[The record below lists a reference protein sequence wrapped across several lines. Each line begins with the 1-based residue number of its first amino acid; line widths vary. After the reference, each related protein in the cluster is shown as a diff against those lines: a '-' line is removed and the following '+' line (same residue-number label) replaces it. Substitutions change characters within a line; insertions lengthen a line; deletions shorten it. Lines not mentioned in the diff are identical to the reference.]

1 MAKQSH
7 GRSAAIAVLM
17 VLGMATAF
25 ANIPDQSQAA
35 SAVTAPGAPGLVD
48 RFLAPD
54 QTPLI
59 SYRAF
64 RRLTA
69 STRAGKMTAAIDVM
83 TSLDPKKG
91 FTYQITSEEGS
102 GTIRNHVLL
111 PALQAEQKAVTA
123 DPKHMALTRDNY
135 EFLTVAAG
143 GADAPEALSQV
154 DIKAR
159 RKHAMLINGS
169 VFLEG
174 DTADLVRVEGEPT
187 ERPSFWTR
195 HVKIVR
201 EYARVGGVRVPVSMR
216 STADVL
222 VVGASNFSMT
232 YRYTEINGAPVVQQ

>member
-1 MAKQSH
+1 MGKQSR
-7 GRSAAIAVLM
+7 GKRAAIAILM
-17 VLGMATAF
+17 MLGIATAF
-25 ANIPDQSQAA
+25 ANIPDQGQLPSTASGPAA
-35 SAVTAPGAPGLVD
+35 AGLVD

-54 QTPLI
+54 QTPLV

-69 STRAGKMTAAIDVM
+69 STRAGKMTAAIEVM

-91 FTYQITSEEGS
+91 FRYQITSEEGS

-123 DPKHMALTRDNY
+123 DAKHMALTRENY
-135 EFLTVAAG
+135 DFLVGAAG
-143 GADAPEALSQV
+143 DADALTQV

-195 HVKIVR
+195 HVKIIR

-232 YRYTEINGAPVVQQ
+232 YRYTEINGVPVDAH

>member
-1 MAKQSH
+1 MAKQSQ

-17 VLGMATAF
+17 MLGMATTF
-25 ANIPDQSQAA
+25 ANIPDQGQLSSTAIAPTAA
-35 SAVTAPGAPGLVD
+35 GLVD

-54 QTPLI
+54 QTPLV

-69 STRAGKMTAAIDVM
+69 STRAGKMTAAIEAM

-91 FTYQITSEEGS
+91 FTYQITAEEGS

-111 PALQAEQKAVTA
+111 PALQAEQKAVMA
-123 DPKHMALTRDNY
+123 DAKHMALTRDNY
-135 EFLTVAAG
+135 EFLAVAG
-143 GADAPEALSQV
+143 RDEDVLTQV
-154 DIKAR
+154 DIKPR
-159 RKHAMLINGS
+159 RKHGLLINGS
-169 VFLEG
+169 VFLE
-174 DTADLVRVEGEPT
+174 DNTADLVRVEGEPT

-195 HVKIVR
+195 HVKIIR

-222 VVGASNFSMT
+222 VVGASNFAMT
-232 YRYTEINGAPVVQQ
+232 YRYTEINGAPVTQQ